1 MRYRALQLSGPNR
14 HEQLVDPIS
23 VHVAGGDGQ
32 GSTRRQ
38 LDGSGICDSARIHET
53 GIVGDV
59 HQLHL
64 VDRRPLPNAAKS
76 DEILRI
82 EGEHGATGHGTIG
95 PLHLVQRSLV
105 WLGEL
110 EDMR

>member
-14 HEQLVDPIS
+14 HEQVVDPIS
-23 VHVAGGDGQ
+23 VHIARSDGHW
-32 GSTRRQ
+32 GTRRQ
-38 LDGSGICDSARIHET
+38 LDGSGIRDSARIHET

-64 VDRRPLPNAAKS
+64 VDRRPLPNAAKA
-76 DEILRI
+76 DEVLRI
-82 EGEHGATGHGTIG
+82 EGEHGPAGHGPVG

-110 EDMR
+110 EGMR

>member
-1 MRYRALQLSGPNR
+1 MRYRALQLSGPSR
-14 HEQLVDPIS
+14 HEQVVDPIS
-23 VHVAGGDGQ
+23 VHIAGGDGHR
-32 GSTRRQ
+32 GTWRRV
-38 LDGSGICDSARIHET
+38 DGSGIRGSPRIHET

-76 DEILRI
+76 DEVLRI
-82 EGEHGATGHGTIG
+82 EGEHGTTGHGTLG
-95 PLHLVQRSLV
+95 PFHLVQRSLE